1 MEESGVGD
9 SGTGTAKARHAMQ
22 CLQSTITTYQ
32 VACSRAEAKG
42 ALLACQVSNRA
53 VEGALLA
60 CQEANFPQANFP

>member
-9 SGTGTAKARHAMQ
+9 SGTGTGTAKAMQ